1 MDAPQR
7 SVSVAGVVINDDGQA
22 LILRRRDNGHWEP
35 PGGVLELGET
45 ITAGLIRE
53 IAEETGLDVK
63 PIKQTGVY
71 NNIPRGIIALVFRCQ
86 TTGGQLR
93 TNDEA
98 TAFRW
103 ATPDEI
109 PDLMTEAYAIRVL
122 DAYRD
127 DGPQIRDHDG
137 VRLL

>member
-7 SVSVAGVVINDDGQA
+7 SVSVAGIVINDDGQA

-45 ITAGLIRE
+45 ITAGLTRE

-63 PIKQTGVY
+63 PIRQTGVY
-71 NNIPRGIIALVFRCQ
+71 NNISRGIIALVFRCQ
-86 TTGGQLR
+86 ATGGQLR

-109 PDLMTEAYAIRVL
+109 PELMTEAYAIRVL

-127 DGPQIRDHDG
+127 DGPHIRDHDG
-137 VRLL
+137 TQLL

>member
-7 SVSVAGVVINDDGQA
+7 SVSVAGIVINDDGQA
-22 LILRRRDNGHWEP
+22 LILRRRDNGQWEP

-45 ITAGLIRE
+45 VTAGLIRE
-53 IAEETGLDVK
+53 IAEETGLDVR
-63 PIKQTGVY
+63 PVKQTGVY
-71 NNIPRGIIALVFRCQ
+71 NNVPRGIIALVFRCHA
-86 TTGGQLR
+86 TGGQLR
-93 TNDEA
+93 TNNEA

-103 ATPDEI
+103 AAPDEI
-109 PDLMTEAYAIRVL
+109 SNLMTEAYAIRVL

-127 DGPQIRDHDG
+127 DGPHIRDHDG